1 MEGQKVRKSHYLEN
15 GLYLDTTT
23 GKTYK
28 PIGRC
33 CICGAEY
40 GIQIHHYIEQQRC
53 KLDLQSKK
61 TRTPKTLT
69 QEQINEKQKLFE
81 VCSICHNAIHN
92 LTDKQFKNLFN
103 LNRCDYLY
111 K

>member
-1 MEGQKVRKSHYLEN
+1 MKKSHYLEN

-23 GKTYK
+23 RRTYK
-28 PIGRC
+28 PIGKC
-33 CICGAEY
+33 CICGATY

-53 KLDLQSKK
+53 IRDINTKK

-92 LTDKQFKNLFN
+92 LDDKQFKNLFN
-103 LNRCDYLY
+103 RERSKYIY
-111 K
+111 KD

>member
-1 MEGQKVRKSHYLEN
+1 MKHKKSYYEGGVYI
-15 GLYLDTTT
+15 DTTT
-23 GKTYK
+23 GRKYK

-33 CICGAEY
+33 CICGATY

-53 KLDLQSKK
+53 FIDLNTKK

-81 VCSICHNAIHN
+81 LCDVCHNMVHN
-92 LTDKQFKNLFN
+92 LGDFEFWDTTGHFREEFI
-103 LNRCDYLY
+103 Y
-111 K
+111 KG

>member
-1 MEGQKVRKSHYLEN
+1 MKHKKSYYEGGVYV
-15 GLYLDTTT
+15 DITT
-23 GKTYK
+23 GKRYVPK
-28 PIGRC
+28 GKC

-40 GIQIHHYIEQQRC
+40 GVQIHHYIEQQRC
-53 KLDLQSKK
+53 RIDLQTKK

-92 LTDKQFKNLFN
+92 LDDRQFKSLFN
-103 LNRCDYLY
+103 RDRSKYIY
-111 K
+111 KD

>member
-1 MEGQKVRKSHYLEN
+1 MKYKKSHYIEN
-15 GLYLDTTT
+15 GVYFDTTT
-23 GKTYK
+23 GKKYIPK
-28 PIGRC
+28 GKC

-53 KLDLQSKK
+53 IRDLNTKK

-81 VCSICHNAIHN
+81 LCDKCHNAVHN
-92 LTDKQFKNLFN
+92 LGDFEFWDLTGLDREKFI
-103 LNRCDYLY
+103 Y
-111 K
+111 KD

>member
-1 MEGQKVRKSHYLEN
+1 MKHKKSYYEGNVYI
-15 GLYLDTTT
+15 DTTT
-23 GKTYK
+23 GRRYIPKGK
-28 PIGRC
+28 C

-53 KLDLQSKK
+53 FRDLETVK

-81 VCSICHNAIHN
+81 VCSRCHNAIHN
-92 LTDKQFKNLFN
+92 MEDNEFINKFCLDRDNFI
-103 LNRCDYLY
+103 Y
-111 K
+111 KG